1 MPSARIAAVLL
12 AALAGAMPTQGC
24 SMPPKCF
31 SKRPGHSFPKPELV
45 RPNLTHGEAGRRLYD
60 MVMDGDAE
68 AVAATLRADPV
79 LAGLTV
85 GYDRSGDRP
94 EGQEG
99 DLLTLAVTNCDP
111 VMLATLLRSGVAPDG
126 VERGRAMTY
135 AMLADEPDMAEQLF
149 QAGASPDPQKRGG
162 QDLLTEVAAD
172 RNLGAAMML
181 VRHGLDL
188 NWIDQ
193 FGRGHLESAVNME
206 SFAVAE
212 ILVGAGAPLWRVSLG
227 GFMPV
232 HALFR
237 PRILADPAADAA
249 FERLR
254 QKAHRPGLPWPPPPR
269 EEVLRRVLAGEWPTP
284 AMRDAGMVASPGAV
298 AMLRQRARDYGE
310 TGGETGGETAGKTG
324 SATP

>member
-1 MPSARIAAVLL
+1 MPSVRIAAVLL
-12 AALAGAMPTQGC
+12 AALAIATPTQGC

-60 MVMDGDAE
+60 AVMDGDAE
-68 AVAATLRADPV
+68 AVAVTLRADPRLV
-79 LAGLTV
+79 GLTV
-85 GYDRSGDRP
+85 EYDRRGDRP
-94 EGQEG
+94 EGQDG

-111 VMLATLLRSGVAPDG
+111 AMLATLLRSGVAPDG

-149 QAGASPDPQKRGG
+149 QAGASPDPQKQGG
-162 QDLLTEVAAD
+162 DNMLSNVAAD
-172 RNLGAAMML
+172 GNLGGALML
-181 VRHGLDL
+181 IRHGLDM
-188 NWIDQ
+188 NWIDE
-193 FGRGHLESAVNME
+193 FGSGHIETAVNME

-212 ILVGAGAPLWRVSLG
+212 KLVQAGASLWRVSLG

-237 PRILADPAADAA
+237 PRILADPATDAA

-254 QKAHRPGLPWPPPPR
+254 QKARRPGLPWPPPPR

-284 AMRDAGMVASPGAV
+284 AMREAGMAVPPGTL
-298 AMLRQRARDYGE
+298 AMLRQRARDYDE
-310 TGGETGGETAGKTG
+310 TG
-324 SATP
+324 SNRP